1 MKITIL
7 IAFTVLL
14 AVTSV
19 AQPINVKTGL
29 WETTATSQVSGM
41 PPIPAEALARLTP
54 DQRAKMEQA
63 MGGGGGPRTTTMK
76 SCVTQEMLDKALNF
90 GDNKDQNC
98 KRTLVS
104 SSATKQEIHMECA
117 HGQDKT
123 TSDIHFE
130 AVDRTTVKGTMTM
143 NSAAQGGRGM
153 SMKVDFSSKY
163 LGADCGDV
171 GKAH

>member
-7 IAFTVLL
+7 LALTILL

-19 AQPINVKTGL
+19 AQPMNVKTGL
-29 WETTATSQVSGM
+29 WETTATTQMSGM

-54 DQRAKMEQA
+54 EQRAKMEQA
-63 MGGGGGPRTTTMK
+63 MGGGPRTTTTK
-76 SCVTQEMLDKALNF
+76 SCLTQEMLDKALNF

-98 KRTLVS
+98 KRTLVT
-104 SSATKQEIHMECA
+104 SSATKQEIHMECT
-117 HGQDKT
+117 HGPNKT
-123 TSDIHFE
+123 TFDIHFE
-130 AVDRTTVKGTMTM
+130 AVDTTTVKGTMTM

-153 SMKVDFSSKY
+153 SMKADFSSKY